1 MDVSV
6 LIPTKNEELVISQF
20 IDWCEEGFR
29 EAGVTG
35 EIVLADNSQD
45 RTAEIAISRGVTVIK
60 VHEAGVG
67 RAYRVAA
74 PYVTGK
80 VVILGDADCTYDFRK
95 ITPFLKSI
103 EAGSDFV
110 IGSRFRGKIQK
121 RSMPIHHRYF
131 GSPLTTLFFDLV
143 HGVRYSDIHCG
154 MRAMKLEV
162 FKQLI
167 PQESGWQYASEM
179 LARARHLG
187 ITSSEVP
194 INFFVAPNQRLSH
207 LKRGGWKVPFQEGIG
222 TLVTALKYASDRL
235 FHLIGITALLVGL
248 PLLVLS
254 ISDTS
259 RVGIVQFSFG
269 AQILGLGLSCIGT
282 TCLAFSRIS
291 KVVYGSDFSVRDI
304 KSAAAQLRR
313 LFLIWCSVLLGTFS
327 FGSLYTYEYFHNIGQ
342 SLDFFKVL
350 SRMIG
355 PVVFL
360 NYYLIL
366 KILTGSLQL
375 FILEK
380 NNK

>member
-29 EAGVTG
+29 EAGVQG

-45 RTAEIAISRGVTVIK
+45 RTAEIAISRGVKVIK
-60 VHEAGVG
+60 VNEVGVG
-67 RAYRVAA
+67 RAYREAA

-80 VVILGDADCTYDFRK
+80 VVILGDADCTYDFRELR
-95 ITPFLKSI
+95 PFLKSI
-103 EAGSDFV
+103 EAGSEFV

-121 RSMPIHHRYF
+121 RAMPLHHRYF

-162 FKQLI
+162 FNQLV

-187 ITSSEVP
+187 ISSSEVP
-194 INFFVAPNQRLSH
+194 INFFVAPNKRQSH
-207 LKRGGWKVPFQEGIG
+207 LKRGGWKVPFQEGLG
-222 TLVTALKYASDRL
+222 TLVTAVKYASDRL
-235 FHLIGITALLVGL
+235 FHLIGMTTLLAGL
-248 PLLVLS
+248 PLMLLS
-254 ISDTS
+254 ISNTS
-259 RVGIVQFSFG
+259 RIGTVQFSFG
-269 AQILGLGLSCIGT
+269 AQILGLGFSCIGT

-291 KVVYGSDFSVRDI
+291 KYVYGSDFSMRDLQSQ
-304 KSAAAQLRR
+304 SAKLRR
-313 LFLIWCSVLLGTFS
+313 YFLIWCLGLLGTVL
-327 FGSLYTYEYFHNIGQ
+327 FGVGYAYEYFNSIGQ
-342 SLDFFKVL
+342 GLDFFNML
-350 SRMIG
+350 SRLIG
-355 PVVFL
+355 PVVFI

-366 KILTGSLQL
+366 KILTGSLQI